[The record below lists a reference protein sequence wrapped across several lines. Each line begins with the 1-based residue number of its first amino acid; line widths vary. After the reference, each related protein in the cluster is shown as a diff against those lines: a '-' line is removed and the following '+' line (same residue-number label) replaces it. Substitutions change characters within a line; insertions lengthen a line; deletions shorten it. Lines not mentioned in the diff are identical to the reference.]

1 MNRAGENLAAA
12 ASRTILVVDDEIG
25 VAGSLQQRGFLR
37 NYERLPYAFVFE
49 SCRVGDGHAASAA
62 LEAVARESDITLV
75 LLDLKFGAA
84 GDLLGFQILRAM
96 TSRFRSLPVLVMSSV
111 DRDVETLGR
120 CLEEGAVGFVEKH
133 RSSEYLRVA
142 IERAIDLMHSHVLL
156 GQSPPL
162 KELRRQ
168 AARLS
173 PYDQIPVLIAGE
185 RGTGKERVARYIH
198 HSGPRRQG
206 PFLAVN
212 CAGVPETLF
221 EAEFF
226 GSEKG
231 AYTGADARRAGY
243 VERSHGGTLF
253 LDEVGTL
260 PLPMQAKLLR
270 VLQERSFVRIG
281 STGEEL
287 TSNFQLISATNADP
301 EELLRSGQLREDFY
315 DRIAAVTI
323 RTPPLRS
330 CMPDLPLLA
339 NHFLERLV
347 GDKKRFSP
355 EAVSLMERYG
365 WPGNVR
371 ELQRVV
377 QESVVRSEDARVI
390 GPECLP
396 KRITAPPDAVG
407 PTARRGG
414 SDPAVTT
421 GADWHRQRLLA
432 ELRLAVEAKRAIS
445 AYKGRQWKAE
455 FMRLVYPHCKA
466 QNAKGFSDL
475 IRRLTKGPWGEPRAA
490 EDPEIAKLITE
501 LMS

>member
-25 VAGSLQQRGFLR
+25 VTGSLQQRGFLR

-49 SCRVGDGHAASAA
+49 SCRVGDGYAASAA
-62 LEAVARESDITLV
+62 LDSVFRETDAALV
-75 LLDLKFGAA
+75 LLDLKFGPA
-84 GDLLGFQILRAM
+84 GDLLGFEILRGM
-96 TSRFRSLPVLVMSSV
+96 TSRFPSLPVLVMSSV

-120 CLEEGAVGFVEKH
+120 CLEDGAVGFVEKH

-156 GQSPPL
+156 GGSPSL

-206 PFLAVN
+206 PFVAVN

-231 AYTGADARRAGY
+231 AYTGADVRRAGY
-243 VERSHGGTLF
+243 LERSHGGTLF

-270 VLQERSFVRIG
+270 VLQERSFGRIG

-301 EELLRSGQLREDFY
+301 EEMVRSGQLREDFY

-330 CMPDLPLLA
+330 CMSDLPLLA

-347 GDKKRFSP
+347 GDKKAFSP
-355 EAVSLMERYG
+355 AAKSLMEKYH

-371 ELQRVV
+371 ELQRAV
-377 QESVVRSEDARVI
+377 QEAVVRSEDARVI
-390 GPECLP
+390 GEECLP
-396 KRITAPPDAVG
+396 PRISAPSQTLASTAPA
-407 PTARRGG
+407 GG
-414 SDPAVTT
+414 SGPSPGTSP
-421 GADWHRQRLLA
+421 DWHRQRLLA

-475 IRRLTKGPWGEPRAA
+475 IKRLTKGPWGEPRTTD
-490 EDPEIAKLITE
+490 DPEMAKLIAE